1 MSVLTANVCVVLLVW
16 DQDTTL
22 GPMIVLPSKQK
33 STPLSPRTSGG
44 IDIPG
49 FPASTGDRK
58 PVSPGSR
65 WRGMD
70 FKRGNLTLTWHNLI
84 PYVVDYL

>member
-1 MSVLTANVCVVLLVW
+1 MFNECVVLLVW
-16 DQDTTL
+16 GQDTTL
-22 GPMIVLPSKQK
+22 GPIMVLPSKQK
-33 STPLSPRTSGG
+33 RTSPRMSGG

-65 WRGMD
+65 WSGMD

-84 PYVVDYL
+84 PYVVHYL